1 MKTFKQFYESD
12 APHNF
17 SNRIDHAL
25 DWIAAWYYDDKL
37 LGIDE
42 WVKNNT
48 PEYDTVSKLAYLMTK
63 GELEYARDLS
73 AGASDPDQAFSNMI
87 KKHNSLRCNIDA
99 IRKSIA
105 YHDDYHIKPVLDKN
119 LSMVSEVEEL
129 IKELNVPDHKIWAMP
144 AGDDRTSLFESYG
157 PVMNFVRDR
166 GWRYTGRSHIMAFD
180 TERCV

>member
-1 MKTFKQFYESD
+1 M
-12 APHNF
+12 
-17 SNRIDHAL
+17 
-25 DWIAAWYYDDKL
+25 
-37 LGIDE
+37 
-42 WVKNNT
+42 V
-48 PEYDTVSKLAYLMTK
+48 
-63 GELEYARDLS
+63 
-73 AGASDPDQAFSNMI
+73 
-87 KKHNSLRCNIDA
+87 KKHNSKRLNIEA
-99 IRKSIA
+99 IKQSID